1 MHPGRRGE
9 LPDPRRDEQKGPPEQ
24 IDESCCRRRHD
35 QDELQPAEKVQEKG
49 ELEDIKADI
58 LLKERVGDAK
68 GGRIQEEEQ
77 VFPLGGA
84 VGGGKKSDEKGPH
97 EDQDLEGGRFH
108 FPEGEGES
116 SRRIA
121 EKRLF

>member
-1 MHPGRRGE
+1 MHPGRRGK
-9 LPDPRRDEQKGPPEQ
+9 LPDPRRDEQKRSPEK
-24 IDESCCRRRHD
+24 IDEPRRRRRHD

-77 VFPLGGA
+77 VFPLGGT
-84 VGGGKKSDEKGPH
+84 VGGGKKSDENGTR

-108 FPEGEGES
+108 FPEGEAEP

-121 EKRLF
+121 EKGFP